1 MKGLSG
7 QTVDSC
13 LSSGVVQ
20 QFPGG
25 RPGATEARH
34 DPEESA
40 APHERPAGRGLQ
52 GRGSHPS
59 RGRCSLRSQAWTQVS
74 LPQRKHWC
82 EGLFGENSKL
92 LGMCLFPNAAFACA
106 SWSSVWQ
113 LWCLRVCLHP
123 VLHLSVLCDR
133 FSPPAAA
140 PGEHFCHMHTL
151 LPGLCVSGAL
161 EVVCAGVVCGG
172 PVNGHHLTFD
182 FILSSLH
189 PQLTMLC

>member
-59 RGRCSLRSQAWTQVS
+59 RGRCSLCSQAWTQVS
-74 LPQRKHWC
+74 LPQRKRWC
-82 EGLFGENSKL
+82 EGLFSENRKL

-106 SWSSVWQ
+106 SWSGSCGVCECVSILCCVSACFVTGSAHQRLRLGNTFATCIHCCLVCVFLGLWKWCVQVWCVGVQ
-113 LWCLRVCLHP
+113 
-123 VLHLSVLCDR
+123 ST
-133 FSPPAAA
+133 AI
-140 PGEHFCHMHTL
+140 TL
-151 LPGLCVSGAL
+151 LLISFYP
-161 EVVCAGVVCGG
+161 
-172 PVNGHHLTFD
+172 H
-182 FILSSLH
+182 FIRN
-189 PQLTMLC
+189 